1 MRMGGIAHLCYL
13 LHTYIHVQ
21 ELRSVFVCVP
31 HTYLCRLYKLT
42 NSYITAMLY
51 NYSSPPFFY
60 TVQPQL
66 GRPSCCPLGSVAAFK
81 RSMSVLDNVQSSTF
95 KSCFKYVGLLAL
107 TTTAVFLCCTTYLN
121 PTSAAVRL
129 YELPTEAHKGSVTT
143 WPWANGE

>member
-1 MRMGGIAHLCYL
+1 MRMGGIAHLCDL
-13 LHTYIHVQ
+13 LHTYTYMSRNYVVCLNIQVDEQLLQCCVQ
-21 ELRSVFVCVP
+21 LD
-31 HTYLCRLYKLT
+31 
-42 NSYITAMLY
+42 M
-51 NYSSPPFFY
+51 YSSPPFFY

-95 KSCFKYVGLLAL
+95 KSCFKYIGLLAL

-121 PTSAAVRL
+121 PTSAAVLL